1 VQIGERADASD
12 HLTFTRW
19 VAGILLRWRLVA
31 AISVACVLLG
41 LLASV
46 IIPPVYRSKA
56 SFVANS
62 STSSKL
68 QGALGNSTGIGGII
82 SQLGG
87 TVGGDPSES
96 PNFYVQLFSSRELL
110 TRLLESKFPNPRTAA
125 PNDSAT
131 LLTILRIRKSD
142 PERRLEIALKQM
154 SKSISTG
161 LDPKT
166 NLVWF
171 SVNARWAELSA
182 QTANKLIELVGSFDR
197 QIRVSRAKS
206 MRVFI
211 QMRHDSAQIAL
222 RQAEENQRYFY
233 EKNRGFIGGS
243 PSLRFE
249 EQRIK
254 REVDL
259 ASDLYVNLDR
269 QLELARIDEINNAPL
284 ITVIDSAVVP
294 RKALWPRYW
303 VTLLS
308 ASALGLLIGLLVAG
322 GAAVAADWRSRN
334 PNAWS
339 YFKESADAASA
350 EVRAILGLRRK
361 PRAATATQLVADHE
375 LQPGRPRMPASNRD
389 DEPVVNTQRP
399 A

>member
-1 VQIGERADASD
+1 
-12 HLTFTRW
+12 
-19 VAGILLRWRLVA
+19 
-31 AISVACVLLG
+31 
-41 LLASV
+41 
-46 IIPPVYRSKA
+46 
-56 SFVANS
+56 
-62 STSSKL
+62 
-68 QGALGNSTGIGGII
+68 
-82 SQLGG
+82 
-87 TVGGDPSES
+87 
-96 PNFYVQLFSSRELL
+96 
-110 TRLLESKFPNPRTAA
+110 
-125 PNDSAT
+125 
-131 LLTILRIRKSD
+131 
-142 PERRLEIALKQM
+142 M